1 MDVCE
6 LRVHVSH
13 LVHIRIGE
21 IQLKRLS
28 FPVLSYIHIYMCV
41 CVCVCKYIYIYI
53 YIYIGVLISP

>member
-53 YIYIGVLISP
+53 YIYI